1 LVPRARDALCV
12 ANIHANS
19 NCYFNTDRDCLRIA
33 YAYSYGAT
41 ESYTNSDSH
50 GYIHNHAECYGNG
63 HSHSYSH
70 SKANAH
76 CPSSRNTK
84 GSAHTTA
91 AAGRVVIWFKK
102 RRSLVHH
109 LKRAGWKQPLLEYW
123 IDAVGPVVRA
133 VA

>member
-1 LVPRARDALCV
+1 LCV

-33 YAYSYGAT
+33 YAYCYSYGAT

-91 AAGRVVIWFKK
+91 APEPAAVIWFKE
-102 RRSLVHH
+102 RRSLVRRP
-109 LKRAGWKQPLLEYW
+109 KGANWKPPLLGYW
-123 IDAVGPVVRA
+123 IHAVCPIVRVIA
-133 VA
+133 

>member
-1 LVPRARDALCV
+1 LCV

-19 NCYFNTDRDCLRIA
+19 NCYF
-33 YAYSYGAT
+33 
-41 ESYTNSDSH
+41 NSDSH

-91 AAGRVVIWFKK
+91 AAGRAVKVIGDQL
-102 RRSLVHH
+102 LVY
-109 LKRAGWKQPLLEYW
+109 R
-123 IDAVGPVVRA
+123 
-133 VA
+133 